1 MIRTP
6 GTRCKFLSTAR
17 KANER
22 IKIMAHDGSY
32 RNIIN
37 KFGYPRYQW
46 GLITHHSEQGERW
59 ASHLTHC
66 RQFILKA
73 IDFYKPEKVTVL
85 GSGWLL
91 DVPVAE
97 MLERNL
103 KVTLIDIIHA
113 PEVKK
118 QVGGLKNVELIEKDA
133 TGGLVEEVFEK
144 CRQTSAFRK
153 MHSLDDIVI
162 PELTLKG
169 DPGLVVSLNLISQ
182 LDVLPI
188 KYLRKKARVSEER
201 FEKFRIAV
209 QQKHIDF
216 LLKHPSVM
224 ITDTTEVYAGTSGN
238 TEDFQWVVADL
249 PEGKYKE
256 EWTWDFDLNKSGSWE
271 KRSVLKVIALIL

>member
-1 MIRTP
+1 MTH
-6 GTRCKFLSTAR
+6 
-17 KANER
+17 NE
-22 IKIMAHDGSY
+22 SY
-32 RNIIN
+32 KNVIN

-46 GLITHHSEQGERW
+46 GLITHHSEQGKGW
-59 ASHLTHC
+59 DSHLANC

-73 IDFYKPEKVTVL
+73 VDFYKPDKVTVF

-91 DVPVAE
+91 DLPLAE
-97 MLERNL
+97 LLDRNI
-103 KVTLIDIIHA
+103 KVSLNDIIHP
-113 PEVKK
+113 PEVIK
-118 QVGGLKNVELIEKDA
+118 QVSGLKDVELIERDA
-133 TGGLVEEVFEK
+133 TGGLVEEVYEK
-144 CRQTSAFRK
+144 CRKISPFRK
-153 MHSLDDIVI
+153 LQSLSDIII
-162 PELTLKG
+162 PELTLDE

-188 KYLRKKARVSEER
+188 KYLRKRARVPEEQ

-224 ITDTTEVYAGTSGN
+224 ITDTVEVYTNKGKSDN
-238 TEDFQWVVADL
+238 PDDFQWVVADL

-256 EWTWDFDLNKSGSWE
+256 EWTWDFDLYKSGSHE

>member
-1 MIRTP
+1 VP
-6 GTRCKFLSTAR
+6 GKCCKFLSRVR
-17 KANER
+17 KVKNE
-22 IKIMAHDGSY
+22 ISEIVAHDESY

-46 GLITHHSEQGERW
+46 GLITHHSEQGEGW
-59 ASHLTHC
+59 DTHLAHC

-103 KVTLIDIIHA
+103 KVTLIDIIHP

-118 QVGGLKNVELIEKDA
+118 QLGGLKNVELIEKDA
-133 TGGLVEEVFEK
+133 TGGLVKEVFEM
-144 CRQTSAFRK
+144 CRKTSVFRK
-153 MHSLDDIVI
+153 MHSLDDIII
-162 PELTLKG
+162 PELTLEG

-188 KYLRKKARVSEER
+188 QYLRKKAKVPEEQ

-216 LLKHPSVM
+216 LLKHQSVM
-224 ITDTTEVYAGTSGN
+224 ITDTTEVYTGDSGT
-238 TEDFQWVVADL
+238 TEDFQWAVADL
-249 PEGKYKE
+249 PESKHKE
-256 EWTWDFDLNKSGSWE
+256 EWTWDFDLNKSGSYE